1 MQVPSILQAD
11 SLKGDKFGPVSK
23 RQSSFGMRCVQCGDE
38 LLAPEWSEYRNERQ
52 VHHVWSCWKC
62 YCYFETFADVK
73 PMEDVKT
80 RDDIFASQLVA
91 WLGAEPGRIS
101 HA

>member
-1 MQVPSILQAD
+1 MPATQVFFKTVPNEPD

-38 LLAPEWSEYRNERQ
+38 LLASEWSEYRNERQ

-62 YCYFETFADVK
+62 DCCFETFANI
-73 PMEDVKT
+73 KT
-80 RDDIFASQLVA
+80 RDDIFPSLLVA
-91 WLGAEPGRIS
+91 
-101 HA
+101 